1 MILVLLIHVAATLF
15 MTGVIWLVQLLVYP
29 QFANVDPSSFTKYHE
44 AHNRRITFVVAP
56 AMVVELV
63 SAVALVVWP
72 AAGVSTLM
80 PWVGL
85 ALVAVLWCSTA
96 FVQVPLHGKLGR
108 EYDEATVHK
117 LTRSNWIR
125 TIAWSIRSVL
135 VLALV
140 GAAM

>member
-29 QFANVDPSSFTKYHE
+29 QFANVDASSFAKYHA
-44 AHNRRITFVVAP
+44 AHNRRITLVVAP

-63 SAVALVVWP
+63 TAVALVARPP
-72 AAGVSTLM
+72 AEVSTWML
-80 PWVGL
+80 WVGL
-85 ALVAVLWCSTA
+85 ALVAVVWCSTA

-108 EYDEATVHK
+108 GYNEATIGQ
-117 LTRSNWIR
+117 LNRSNWIR

-135 VLALV
+135 VLVLV
-140 GAAM
+140 GAAT